1 MRPEKRDNGL
11 VRTKPVDAHDRDIID
26 QLRIDGRQSFGE
38 ISRAIGLSEASVRQR
53 YNRLLSLGIVQVVGM
68 SDAPRLGEV
77 EAHLSLRIRGVT
89 VESVAHKL
97 ATHPEVK
104 FIGACIGSFDLSVDL
119 RCDDIQHLSNFVHET
134 VRRIRGI
141 EHLETSTILEVLKDT
156 YLWEGFR
163 EPQALNPID

>member
-1 MRPEKRDNGL
+1 MHAE
-11 VRTKPVDAHDRDIID
+11 PVDAHDRDIID
-26 QLRIDGRQSFGE
+26 QLRIDGRQSFG
-38 ISRAIGLSEASVRQR
+38 AIGHTVGLSETSVRQR

-97 ATHPEVK
+97 AAHPEVK
-104 FIGACIGSFDLSVDL
+104 FVGACLGSFDLSVDL
-119 RCDDIQHLSNFVHET
+119 RCDDIQHLSKFLHES

-156 YLWEGFR
+156 YLWAGFR
-163 EPQALNPID
+163 EP